1 MRMRMNRRGGFT
13 LVEML
18 VVIAVIAILIA
29 LLLPALGAAREA
41 ARRTQ
46 CASNLKQV
54 YMSFATFADK
64 DPNKRMSTGAYDGQ
78 RDGSVDTI
86 GWVADMVNAGVGKP
100 QELLCPSNPAKG
112 SEKLNDYLGVPTS
125 KAGETADP
133 TLISLGA
140 TPIIVAAADAD
151 KGKAIADHLLSKGYG
166 TNYMTSWFMSRTA
179 PSLTAVAAG
188 AEQTLVFENGKKI
201 KGLIAT
207 LGPLRQ
213 ELIDTSPHSSS
224 VIPLAA
230 DSNVGDVKEAFL
242 KAAIPGFL
250 PQGSRLVE
258 SFSDGPC
265 LVNAATDKLVA
276 WGTSGDVTAYDSASP
291 ATSVYAKEQPPTG
304 TPAQAYDHLQDYRD
318 FGPVHAGNCN
328 ILFADGSVRTFLDA
342 NKDGY
347 LNPGF
352 IIPAGAD
359 IAAIGYADS
368 RVELERALIFSGV
381 FLQKNPNKGNLDQ

>member
-1 MRMRMNRRGGFT
+1 MRVRTQRRGGFT
-13 LVEML
+13 IVEML
-18 VVIAVIAILIA
+18 VVITVIAILIA

-46 CASNLKQV
+46 CQSNLKQV
-54 YMSFATFADK
+54 YMSFAAFADK

-78 RDGSVDTI
+78 RDGSIDTV
-86 GWVADMVNAGVGKP
+86 GWVADMVNSGVGKP
-100 QELLCPSNPAKG
+100 QELLCPSNPSKG
-112 SEKLNDYLGVPTS
+112 SEKINDYLGVPTS

-133 TLISLGA
+133 TAINFGA

-151 KGKAIADHLLSKGYG
+151 KGAAIAEHFLSKGYG
-166 TNYMTSWFMSRTA
+166 TNYMTTWFMSRTG
-179 PSLTAVAAG
+179 PSMTAVANG
-188 AEQTLVFENGKKI
+188 SDQTLVFENGKKI

-213 ELIDTSPHSSS
+213 EVIDTSPHSSS
-224 VIPLAA
+224 VIPLAG

-242 KAAIPGFL
+242 KSAIPGFL

-265 LVNAATDKLVA
+265 LAAAATDKLVG
-276 WGTSGDVTAYDSASP
+276 WGTSGDVTAYDSANPS
-291 ATSVYAKEQPPTG
+291 TSVFAKEQPPVG
-304 TPAQAYDHLQDYRD
+304 TPSVAYDHLQDYRD

-328 ILFADGSVRTFLDA
+328 ILFADGHVATFLDS

-352 IIPAGAD
+352 VIPSGAD
-359 IAAIGYADS
+359 TAAIGYADS
-368 RVELERALIFSGV
+368 KVELEKALIFSGV
-381 FLQKNPNKGNLDQ
+381 FLQRNPNKGNLDQ